1 MTTETLDAKLRNI
14 LLIPTDFSEVCNLA
28 VSHGVRL
35 AKHLGYRVC
44 ILHIIN
50 KETRSLLKKR
60 KVGDEYIDVRLKEIR
75 RYYSRKY
82 DIDIETRAQEGSIF
96 STIEE
101 IAIDIKANL
110 MVLGTHGKKGLQ
122 LVFGS
127 YAMKVAEQSSIP
139 VIITQKRSFNE
150 GYRQIIFPVSNDIEP
165 RPAVRWVTLMA
176 RLFHAHVHIFQSP
189 EKDRGLDARLK
200 TIIREITGVLEA
212 EKVDFSLI
220 TAEKTRNF
228 ADEVIS
234 CSVMMHAD
242 LIMIMTRPNVDIP
255 GFSMAAWGEKLIF
268 NNAQIPVM
276 CINPSDTGHHYY
288 EWSMLT

>member
-1 MTTETLDAKLRNI
+1 MTTETVDTKLRNI

-50 KETRSLLKKR
+50 KETRSQLKR
-60 KVGDEYIDVRLKEIR
+60 RNVGDEYIDIRLKEIKK
-75 RYYSRKY
+75 YYSRKY
-82 DIDIETRAQEGSIF
+82 DIDIETRAAEGSIF

-101 IAIDIKANL
+101 IAISIKANL

-122 LVFGS
+122 HVFGS
-127 YAMKVAEQSSIP
+127 YAMKVAEQSTIP
-139 VIITQKRSFNE
+139 VIIIQKRAFNE
-150 GYRQIIFPVSNDIEP
+150 GYRRIVFPVSNDIEP
-165 RPAVRWVTLMA
+165 RPAVRWVALMA
-176 RLFHAHVHIFQSP
+176 RLFRAHVHIFQSP
-189 EKDRGLDARLK
+189 ENDKGLDARLR
-200 TIIREITGVLEA
+200 TITREITGVFDS
-212 EKVDFSLI
+212 EKVEYSLI
-220 TAEKTRNF
+220 SAEKTRNF

-242 LIMIMTRPNVDIP
+242 LIMIMTRPNIDIP
-255 GFSMAAWGEKLIF
+255 GFSMASWGEKLIF

-276 CINPSDTGHHYY
+276 CINPSDTVHHYY

>member
-1 MTTETLDAKLRNI
+1 MTTDTTNSKLRNI

-28 VSHGVRL
+28 VSHGVKL

-50 KETRSLLKKR
+50 KETRSQLKKR
-60 KVGDEYIDVRLKEIR
+60 NVGDEYIDIRLKEIKK
-75 RYYSRKY
+75 YYSKKY
-82 DIDIETRAQEGSIF
+82 DIEIDTRAQEGSIF

-101 IAIDIKANL
+101 VAINIKAKL

-122 LVFGS
+122 HVFGS
-127 YAMKVAEQSSIP
+127 YAMKVAEQSTIP
-139 VIITQKRSFNE
+139 VIIVQKRAFNE
-150 GYRQIIFPVSNDIEP
+150 GYRRIVFPVSNDIEP
-165 RPAVRWVTLMA
+165 RPAVSWVTLMA
-176 RLFHAHVHIFQSP
+176 RLFQAHVLIFQSP
-189 EKDRGLDARLK
+189 EKDKGLDARLK
-200 TIIREITGVLEA
+200 TITREITGVLDT
-212 EKVDFSLI
+212 EKVEYSLI

-234 CSVMMHAD
+234 CGVMMHAD
-242 LIMIMTRPNVDIP
+242 LIMIMTRPNMDIP